1 MPTRPLHR
9 RLAAEPASVPAL
21 RTAVTDFAERCGMQ
35 GRRLHDLRLA
45 VSEAVTN
52 AVVHAYR
59 DDAGAGGDIALTA
72 CVEQGRLVV
81 RVTDEGGGMRARP
94 DSPGAG
100 IGLPLI
106 ASVADDVSVDSGGAA
121 TGTSVTMRFRLP

>member
-1 MPTRPLHR
+1 M
-9 RLAAEPASVPAL
+9 PAL

-59 DDAGAGGDIALTA
+59 DIDAGGEIALCA
-72 CVEQGRLVV
+72 HVEDGQLVV
-81 RVTDEGGGMRARP
+81 RVTDDGAGMNPRP

-106 ASVADDVSVDSGGAA
+106 ASVADDLHVETGQPPAA
-121 TGTSVTMRFRLP
+121 GTSVTMAFRLP

>member
-1 MPTRPLHR
+1 MPTQLLQR

-21 RTAVTDFAERCGMQ
+21 RTAVTDFAERWGMQ

-59 DDAGAGGDIALTA
+59 DEEAGGEIALCA
-72 CVEQGRLVV
+72 HVEGGRLVV
-81 RVTDEGGGMRARP
+81 RVTDAGCGLDARP

-106 ASVADDVSVDSGGAA
+106 ASIADDVRVETLRDPAS
-121 TGTSVTMRFRLP
+121 GTSVTMCFRLP

>member
-1 MPTRPLHR
+1 MPTRPLQR

-35 GRRLHDLRLA
+35 GRRLHDVRLA

-59 DDAGAGGDIALTA
+59 DMDARGEIVLSAR
-72 CVEQGRLVV
+72 VERGQLVV
-81 RVTDEGGGMRARP
+81 VVTDDGGGLNPRP

-106 ASVADDVSVDSGGAA
+106 ASVADDLQVETVQPPAA
-121 TGTSVTMRFRLP
+121 GTSVTMSFRLP

>member
-1 MPTRPLHR
+1 MTIRPLHR

-21 RTAVTDFAERCGMQ
+21 RTAATDFAERSGMQ

-59 DDAGAGGDIALTA
+59 DADGAGDIELTA
-72 CVEQGRLVV
+72 SVDRGTLIV
-81 RVTDEGGGMRARP
+81 RVTDEGGGMRARA

-106 ASVADDVSVDSGGAA
+106 ASVTDDVHVEVGGAA
-121 TGTSVTMRFRLP
+121 AGTSVTMCFRLP

>member
-9 RLAAEPASVPAL
+9 RLAAEPATVPAL
-21 RTAVTDFAERCGMQ
+21 RTAVTEFAERCGMQ

-59 DDAGAGGDIALTA
+59 DAAAGGEIALCA
-72 CVEQGRLVV
+72 HVEGGRLVV
-81 RVTDEGGGMRARP
+81 RVTDAGCGLNARP

-106 ASVADDVSVDSGGAA
+106 ASVADDVQIETVQAPAA
-121 TGTSVTMRFRLP
+121 GTSVTMRFRLP

>member
-1 MPTRPLHR
+1 MTMSPLHR
-9 RLAAEPASVPAL
+9 RVAAEPASVPAL
-21 RTAVTDFAERCGMQ
+21 RTAVAAFAERCGIR
-35 GRRLHDLRLA
+35 GRRLHDVRLA

-59 DDAGAGGDIALTA
+59 DPAGCGDIALSA
-72 CVEQGRLVV
+72 RVEGDALVV
-81 RVTDEGGGMRARP
+81 AVVDQGGGLSPRG

-106 ASVADDVSVDSGGAA
+106 ASVADDVHVDAHGGAA
-121 TGTSVTMRFRLP
+121 GTTVTMVFRLA